1 MRVMASCESQ
11 ERSED
16 PCWSTEQRMV
26 LEQKTSAWS
35 TGSLRI
41 IQTPEVDI
49 NCFAV
54 SAKTKSQSKE
64 RQQSV
69 VLLLLCGAT
78 FLKI

>member
-11 ERSED
+11 DRSED
-16 PCWSTEQRMV
+16 PCWST
-26 LEQKTSAWS
+26 
-35 TGSLRI
+35 GSLRR

-69 VLLLLCGAT
+69 VLLLLCGTT